1 MAGTFLYPGVRVMRS
16 GTGSWEEDQRVLNR
30 QLSLLAAAI
39 RVETFGR
46 DFYLRMSECVKD
58 KEGKL
63 ILRSLAKDEKDHR
76 AWLLRQIDRIFPG
89 KDVSTI
95 TPEPEYA
102 NIVPQK
108 PFPHVPEGACFTSQD
123 EIRAVEMAIGVE
135 KASVRMYG
143 EVASLT
149 RDPELKALM
158 QRLVDWEKGH
168 QKTLEDNLEYLKR
181 GGSWYGYTPIL
192 DG

>member
-1 MAGTFLYPGVRVMRS
+1 MVSERS
-16 GTGSWEEDQRVLNR
+16 DWKGEEKILNR
-30 QLSLLAAAI
+30 QLGLLAAAI

-76 AWLLRQIDRIFPG
+76 TWLIRQIDRIFPG
-89 KDVSTI
+89 KDVDTI
-95 TPEPEYA
+95 APDPEYA
-102 NIVPQK
+102 DIVPQR
-108 PFPHVPEGACFTSQD
+108 PFPDIPPGACFSSQD
-123 EIRAVEMAIGVE
+123 EIKAVEMAIDVE

-143 EVASLT
+143 EVATLT
-149 RDPELKALM
+149 RDLELKALM
-158 QRLVDWEKGH
+158 QRLVEWEKGH

-181 GGSWYGYTPIL
+181 GGSWYGYNPIL
-192 DG
+192 EG